1 MSFTS
6 VSFQLPSLDSVLD
19 RHPIV
24 IAPDLTVEEAIA
36 GWDRQGPHPYLL
48 VSHKQGV
55 LGVITA
61 SDCDRLQSD
70 LQQWGTVP
78 VERVMTPQKVSLTWE
93 PDLDLLVVAKV
104 MVEQQLQYLPIL
116 DRQENIMGVVCAH
129 QLQQSLQSLDAI
141 AVYSSLAQLQ
151 ETKKNPDDGYNIDF
165 QTLLNRTVQE
175 IYRSLRC
182 DRVLIYRFEPDG
194 SGTVIA
200 EAVHPSY
207 RSLCGKKITDPHFGE
222 DLFKAY
228 QNGRTQVTADIESG
242 ELTPCHV
249 DLLRNIQVRANLVV
263 PIVQEDHLW
272 GLLTAQQAIAA
283 RNWSRADEALL
294 KQEAEELAIALKQNL
309 PFQDLSTQRREQQ
322 WIQYALEQERNFTQ
336 AILNAVDAL
345 VVVVN
350 RQGEIINFNRACQN
364 LSAVGEKQAQGQR
377 FWEFMIPIAQQ
388 AQIKRVMQQALRG
401 ESTDPYRCYWAIPNR
416 GKYQIEWSNQVFR
429 DRGMITHV
437 IITGINLSQRQEAQ
451 IQLQWRDHQQKTLTD
466 LSQYA
471 IATPDLQELMNT
483 IVEEIA
489 KTLRVDYVELL
500 ELLPNQAAFQIKA
513 AYGFNSIHHRHLQHS
528 LHQITLSATQNTQP
542 GYTLWCGRTVVVDDL
557 RLETRFRGSVL
568 HNQGRVV
575 SGITTIIPGLG
586 QPFGVLGVHTR
597 EHRHFSPDEVQFL
610 EAIAHLLASVLD
622 RHRLTE
628 ELNQF
633 FNLSLDLFCIIG
645 FDGSFKRINP
655 RFQALLGYS
664 PKYLQSSNLFDFV
677 HPHDLA
683 ATQAQVQELASS
695 VPTVNF
701 EHRYRTQDGSYRW
714 IAWTAMPADEPYF
727 YAVGRD
733 ITERREI
740 ETALKKSQQ
749 RYLTLASASPVGIF
763 QTDSQGR
770 CLYVNQRWC
779 EMTGLLPQDAIVEG
793 WSQTLHPQDSER
805 VMQEWHEAVQEHR
818 PFSAEYRFQ
827 HADGT
832 VVWVVGQTVADVD
845 EEGNIMGYVG
855 SITDISDRKQAE
867 EALKYL
873 NQTLEDQ
880 VAQRTADLEAANQA
894 LRYAEE
900 RFRIA
905 LKNSPIIVFNQDLDL
920 RYTWIYNPALGYQ
933 AEAVIGKSDTDLF
946 SPEDAQTLDDI
957 KKQVLEEQISRRE
970 EVIITDRGELKCY
983 DVTVD
988 PLLNLDQEVIGV
1000 TCAALDITH
1009 RKKAELALQESE
1021 RFIQRIAD
1029 ASPNILYI
1037 YDIEKQQNIYANK
1050 NIALVLGYSP
1060 SEIQNMGNTLF
1071 EQLMHPEDRPK
1082 VAQFHQSLTDA
1093 SDTEIRE
1100 IEYRMR
1106 DRQDQWH
1113 WFVSRDIIF
1122 TRNPQGKP
1130 IQILGAASDITQRKQ
1145 VEEQL
1150 RLSERAISASSNGIV
1165 IVDAK
1170 QPDFPVISVNPAF
1183 ERVTGYSPQDII
1195 GKNCRILQGKD
1206 RHQDGLKTIRHSL
1219 KNEESCTVVLR
1230 NYRKDGTLFWNRVT
1244 ISPIHDDRG
1253 ILTHYLGIQNNI
1265 TEIKVAEERLL
1276 EKVKREEL
1284 FGMITQRIRESLDL
1298 QEILRTTVQEV
1309 KKLLL
1314 SDRVLV
1320 YRVLPNDTGQVIAEA
1335 VNPGWTRTLDQ
1346 KFPEEIFPTECYDEY
1361 IAGKIYAISNV
1372 DRADIRPCLVE
1383 FLQQFEV
1390 KSKIV
1395 VPIVQNQLLWGLL
1408 IVHQCH
1414 QPRDWKSEE
1423 IELLK
1428 QIASQLAIAIQ
1439 QSEYYQQL
1447 QRELKER
1454 IVAERALLMSQQRIQ
1469 YLLSSSPG
1477 ILYSFRAHNT
1487 FELTFVSDNA
1497 YDLIGYEL
1505 LEMFEDNFW
1514 WNHVHPEDKVK
1525 ISQTGLQSL
1534 FEQSSYSHEYRF
1546 LHKDGNYIW
1555 IYDQLNLVRDEQGN
1569 PLEIIGYWI
1578 DITDRKRIEEK
1589 LQETTSRL
1597 ISLISNL
1604 QLGVLVK
1611 DEHNRVALVN
1621 QSFCEIFKIRNC
1633 SNRLIGKEW
1642 GNIGD
1647 EFSALFDNPIKIS
1660 QQHQEI
1666 LANKKIVTN
1675 QEIELADGR
1684 ILEQSYVPI
1693 FIDSI
1698 DRGHLWMYR
1707 DISDRKQAE
1716 SRLVTSL
1723 QEKEILLK
1731 EIHHRVKNN
1740 LLVVSN
1746 LLEFQADY
1754 VSDASLIKVLEDSRN
1769 RIYSMALIHEKLYRS
1784 MTLDTINF
1792 GEYLED
1798 LVQNLFESYN
1808 LEENRVTFDLDIE
1821 PVLLNIETA
1830 HPCGLIVNE
1839 LLSNTLKHAFPEGRQ
1854 GNVKIIMHQQDDD
1867 QIMVKVA
1874 DNGVGFPENLDF
1886 RQVDS
1891 LGMEL
1896 VCTLT
1901 EQLEG
1906 EITLLRDHGT
1916 TFELRFSELKYRQR
1930 V

>member
-1 MSFTS
+1 MSFAS
-6 VSFQLPSLDSVLD
+6 VSLQLPSLETVLD

-24 IAPDLTVEEAIA
+24 ISPDLTVEEAIA
-36 GWDRQGPHPYLL
+36 RCDRQASHPYLL
-48 VSHKQGV
+48 VRDNQKV
-55 LGVITA
+55 LGVVTV
-61 SDCDRLQSD
+61 SDYHQMCRHRQE
-70 LQQWGTVP
+70 WGGVTID
-78 VERVMTPQKVSLTWE
+78 RVMTAQSWSLTWQ
-93 PDLDLLVVAKV
+93 PDLDLWAVTKL
-104 MVEQQLQYLPIL
+104 MHEQQIRYLPIL
-116 DRQENIMGVVCAH
+116 DRQGEIVGAILGEK
-129 QLQQSLQSLDAI
+129 LQQSLQNLDAI
-141 AVYSSLAQLQ
+141 AVYYGLAQLQ
-151 ETKKNPDDGYNIDF
+151 TTQTEPDDRHKIDF
-165 QTLLNRTVQE
+165 QTLLNRTVKE
-175 IYRSLRC
+175 IHQGLKC
-182 DRVLIYRFEPDG
+182 DRVLIYRFEPNG
-194 SGTVIA
+194 GGTVIA
-200 EAVHPSY
+200 ESVNPLCQ
-207 RSLCGKKITDPHFGE
+207 SLFGRKITDPHFGE

-228 QNGRTQVTADIESG
+228 QNGRTQVTHDIESG

-249 DLLRNIQVRANLVV
+249 EFLRQIQVRANLVV
-263 PIVQEDHLW
+263 PIVQGDHLW
-272 GLLTAQQAIAA
+272 GLLTAQQAIAP
-283 RNWSRADEALL
+283 RHWSRPDEAFL
-294 KQEAEELAIALKQNL
+294 KQQADQLATGLKQSL
-309 PFQDLSTQRREQQ
+309 QFQDLPTQLREHQ
-322 WIQYALEQERNFTQ
+322 WMQYALEQERNFTR

-350 RQGEIINFNRACQN
+350 RHGEIIYFNHTCQH
-364 LSAVGEKQAQGQR
+364 LSGYGEKQAQGQH
-377 FWEFMIPIAQQ
+377 FWEFLIPVAEQLEIKQVLQQ
-388 AQIKRVMQQALRG
+388 TLRG
-401 ESTDPYRCYWAIPNR
+401 ESTEV
-416 GKYQIEWSNQVFR
+416 YQGHWLTEKSGQRRIEWSNQIFR
-429 DRGMITHV
+429 DRGKITHV
-437 IITGINLSQRQEAQ
+437 IITGIDLSRRQEAQ
-451 IQLQWRDHQQKTLTD
+451 MQLRLRDRQQQTLTH
-466 LSQYA
+466 LSHSA
-471 IATPDLQELMNT
+471 IASTNLQVLMNK
-483 IVEEIA
+483 IVQEIA
-489 KTLRVDYVELL
+489 KTLDVDYVELL

-513 AYGFNSIHHRHLQHS
+513 AHGFNSVHHQDLQHS
-528 LHQITLSATQNTQP
+528 LEQLTLSAAKNTQL
-542 GYTLWCGRTVVVDDL
+542 GYTLWSGQSVVVDDL
-557 RLETRFRGSVL
+557 RVETRFRGSVL
-568 HNQGRVV
+568 LNQGRVI
-575 SGITTIIPGLG
+575 SGVTTLIPGLE

-610 EAIAHLLASVLD
+610 EAIAHLLASVLE

-655 RFQALLGYS
+655 RFQGLLGYS
-664 PKYLQSSNLFDFV
+664 PEQLKSSTLLDFV
-677 HPHDLA
+677 HPDDLA
-683 ATQAQVQELASS
+683 ATEAQVQQLASR

-701 EHRYRTQDGSYRW
+701 EHRYRAQDGSYRW

-733 ITERREI
+733 ITDRRQMEI
-740 ETALKKSQQ
+740 ALRESQK
-749 RYLTLASASPVGIF
+749 RYWTLASASPVGIF
-763 QTDSQGR
+763 QTDRHGR
-770 CLYVNQRWC
+770 CLYVNHRWC
-779 EMTGLLPQDAIVEG
+779 EMTGLRPQEAIMEG
-793 WSQTLHPQDSER
+793 WSQTLHPQDSKR
-805 VMQEWHEAVQEHR
+805 VLDQWCQAVKENR
-818 PFSAEYRFQ
+818 MFYAEYRFQ
-827 HADGT
+827 HRNGT
-832 VVWVVGQTVADVD
+832 VVWVVGQAVADLD
-845 EEGNIMGYVG
+845 EDGNIIGYVG

-880 VAQRTADLEAANQA
+880 VTQRTADLQAANEA

-905 LKNSPIIVFNQDLDL
+905 LKNSPIVVFNQDLDL
-920 RYTWIYNPALGYQ
+920 RYTWIYNPPSGYEPEIILG
-933 AEAVIGKSDTDLF
+933 KLDRDLF
-946 SPEDAQTLDDI
+946 VPEEGQRLEAI
-957 KKQVLEEQISRRE
+957 KQQVLESKIGVRE
-970 EVIITDRGELKCY
+970 EIIVTNQGDLKCY
-983 DVTVD
+983 DLTVD
-988 PLLNLDQEVIGV
+988 PLLNLDNQVIGV

-1037 YDIEKQQNIYANK
+1037 YDLETQKNIYANK
-1050 NIALVLGYSP
+1050 NIAVVLGYSP
-1060 SEIQNMGNTLF
+1060 REIQDMGNTLF
-1071 EQLMHPEDRPK
+1071 DQLLHPEDRPK
-1082 VAQFHQSLTDA
+1082 VYQFHQNLMDT
-1093 SDTEIRE
+1093 SDTEIWE

-1106 DRQDQWH
+1106 DRQGQWH
-1113 WFVSRDIIF
+1113 WFVSRDTIF
-1122 TRNPQGKP
+1122 TRNQQGKP

-1183 ERVTGYSPQDII
+1183 ERVTGYSAQDII

-1206 RHQDGLKTIRHSL
+1206 RHQDGLKIIRQAL

-1230 NYRKDGTLFWNRVT
+1230 NYCKDGTLFWNRVT
-1244 ISPIHDDRG
+1244 ISPIHDDQG

-1265 TEIKVAEERLL
+1265 TEIKSAEERLL

-1298 QEILRTTVQEV
+1298 REILTTTVQEV
-1309 KKLLL
+1309 KQLLL

-1320 YRVLPNDTGQVIAEA
+1320 YRVLSNYTGQVIAEA

-1346 KFPEEIFPTECYDEY
+1346 KFPEEIFPRECYDEY
-1361 IAGKIYAISNV
+1361 IAGKTYALSDVCHPN
-1372 DRADIRPCLVE
+1372 IRPCLVE
-1383 FLQQFEV
+1383 FLQEFQV

-1395 VPIVQNQLLWGLL
+1395 VPIVQNNLLWGLL
-1408 IVHQCH
+1408 IVHQCD
-1414 QPRDWKSEE
+1414 QIRQWKTEE
-1423 IELLK
+1423 VTLLK

-1447 QRELKER
+1447 QTELKER
-1454 IVAERALLMSQQRIQ
+1454 IVAEKALLMSQQRIQ

-1477 ILYSFRAHNT
+1477 ILYSLRAHDS
-1487 FELTFVSDNA
+1487 FDLTFVSDNA

-1505 LEMFEDNFW
+1505 LEMFEPNFW
-1514 WNHVHPEDKVK
+1514 SDHLHPEDKNK
-1525 ISQTGLQSL
+1525 IDHYGLKTL
-1534 FEQSSYSHEYRF
+1534 FKQGSYSHEYRF
-1546 LHKDGNYIW
+1546 WHKEGRYIW
-1555 IYDQLNLVRDEQGN
+1555 IYDQLNLVRDENGS

-1578 DITDRKRIEEK
+1578 DISDRKEIEEK

-1597 ISLISNL
+1597 TSLISNL

-1611 DEHNRVALVN
+1611 DEHNKVALIN
-1621 QSFCEIFKIRNC
+1621 QAFCDIFKTTNC
-1633 SNRLIGKEW
+1633 SNRLIGQEW

-1647 EFSALFDNPIKIS
+1647 EFAPLFEHPEEIS
-1660 QQHQEI
+1660 QNHQKI
-1666 LANKKIVTN
+1666 VANQEIVTN
-1675 QEIELADGR
+1675 QEIQLADGR
-1684 ILEQSYVPI
+1684 ILEQNYVPI
-1693 FIDSI
+1693 LIDSV

-1716 SRLVTSL
+1716 SKLVTSL
-1723 QEKEILLK
+1723 QEKEVLLK

-1754 VSDASLIKVLEDSRN
+1754 VSDSSLIKVLEDSRS

-1798 LVQNLFESYN
+1798 LVHNLFESYN
-1808 LEENRVTFDLDIE
+1808 LENNRVTFDLNIE

-1839 LLSNTLKHAFPEGRQ
+1839 LLSNTLKHAFPQGRKGQ
-1854 GNVKIIMHQQDDD
+1854 VKITMYQQNNG
-1867 QIMVKVA
+1867 QIVVEVA
-1874 DNGVGFPENLDF
+1874 DNGIGFPEDLDF
-1886 RQVDS
+1886 RNVES

-1916 TFELRFSELKYRQR
+1916 TFELRFLELKYRQR

>member
-1 MSFTS
+1 MSLASTS
-6 VSFQLPSLDSVLD
+6 WQLPSLESVLD
-19 RHPIV
+19 RYPV
-24 IAPDLTVEEAIA
+24 VVAPDLTVEEAIA
-36 GWDRQGPHPYLL
+36 GWDRQASHPYLL
-48 VSHKQGV
+48 VRQKKQV
-55 LGVITA
+55 LGVVTG
-61 SDCDRLQSD
+61 SDYERMYTHR
-70 LQQWGTVP
+70 QQWGAVP
-78 VERVMTPQKVSLTWE
+78 VEQVMTPQGLSLTWQ
-93 PDLDLLVVAKV
+93 PDLDLLAVTKL
-104 MVEQQLQYLPIL
+104 MVERQLEYLPIL
-116 DRQENIMGVVCAH
+116 DRQQDIMGVVCAN
-129 QLQQSLQSLDAI
+129 QLQQSLQGLNAI
-141 AVYSSLAQLQ
+141 AVYYGLAQLQ
-151 ETKKNPDDGYNIDF
+151 AIQQNPNDRQNIDF
-165 QTLLNRTVQE
+165 QTLLNRTVKE
-175 IYRSLRC
+175 IHQGLRC

-194 SGTVIA
+194 GGRVIA
-200 EAVHPSY
+200 EAVHPSCQ
-207 RSLCGKKITDPHFGE
+207 SLLGREITDPHFGE

-228 QNGRTQVTADIESG
+228 QHGRTQVTDDIESG
-242 ELTPCHV
+242 DLTPCHV
-249 DLLRNIQVRANLVV
+249 ELLRKIQVRANLVV
-263 PIVQEDHLW
+263 PILQEDHLW
-272 GLLTAQQAIAA
+272 GLLTAQEAITA
-283 RNWSRADEALL
+283 RKWSREDEGLL
-294 KQEAEELAIALKQNL
+294 KQQAEQLAIALKHNL
-309 PFQDLSTQRREQQ
+309 PFQDLPTQVREQQ

-336 AILNAVDAL
+336 AILSAVDAL

-350 RQGEIINFNRACQN
+350 RQGEMIYFNRACQDI
-364 LSAVGEKQAQGQR
+364 SGVREKQAQGEK
-377 FWEFMIPIAQQ
+377 FWEFLIPAPEQP
-388 AQIKRVMQQALRG
+388 QIKRVIQQALRG
-401 ESTDPYRCYWAIPNR
+401 EATQSYQCHWLSQNSQQRC
-416 GKYQIEWSNQVFR
+416 IEWSNQIFG
-429 DRGMITHV
+429 DRGMITHL
-437 IITGINLSQRQEAQ
+437 IITGIDLTQRREAQ
-451 IQLQWRDHQQKTLTD
+451 IQLRWRDLQQQSLTY
-466 LSQYA
+466 LSQSA
-471 IATPDLQELMNT
+471 IATPDLQELMHK
-483 IVEEIA
+483 IVDEIA

-513 AYGFNSIHHRHLQHS
+513 AHGFNSVHHRRLQHS
-528 LHQITLSATQNTQP
+528 LEQITLSATQNTQP
-542 GYTLWCGRTVVVDDL
+542 GYTLYSGKSVVVDDL

-568 HNQGRVV
+568 IHQGRVISSV
-575 SGITTIIPGLG
+575 TTIIPGLEH
-586 QPFGVLGVHTR
+586 PFGVLGVHTR
-597 EHRHFSPDEVQFL
+597 EHRHFSADEVQFL
-610 EAIAHLLASVLD
+610 EAIAHLLASVLE

-633 FNLSLDLFCIIG
+633 FNLSLDFFCIIG

-655 RFQALLGYS
+655 RFQGLLGYS
-664 PKYLQSSNLFDFV
+664 SEQLPSSTLFDFV
-677 HPHDLA
+677 HPDDLA
-683 ATQAQVQELASS
+683 ATQAQVQQLASR

-714 IAWTAMPADEPYF
+714 ISWTAMPADEPYF

-733 ITERREI
+733 ITERREM

-763 QTDSQGR
+763 QTDSKGH

-779 EMTGLLPQDAIVEG
+779 EMTGLLPQDAIMEG

-805 VMQEWHEAVQEHR
+805 VMQEWYKAVQEHR

-845 EEGNIMGYVG
+845 EEGKITGYVG

-880 VAQRTADLEAANQA
+880 VTQRTADLETANEA

-905 LKNSPIIVFNQDLDL
+905 LKNSPIVVFNQDLDL
-920 RYTWIYNPALGYQ
+920 RYTWIYNPALGYE
-933 AEAVIGKSDTDLF
+933 AEAVIGKCDSDLF
-946 SPEDAQTLDDI
+946 APEDAQKLSNI
-957 KKQVLEEQISRRE
+957 KQQVLELQTSLRE
-970 EVIITDRGELKCY
+970 EVIITDRGDLKCY
-983 DVTVD
+983 DLTVD
-988 PLLNLDQEVIGV
+988 PLLNLDNQIIGV
-1000 TCAALDITH
+1000 TCTALDITH

-1037 YDIEKQQNIYANK
+1037 YDLEKHQNVYANK
-1050 NIALVLGYSP
+1050 NIAVVLGYTP
-1060 SEIQNMGNTLF
+1060 SEIQDMGNTLF
-1071 EQLMHPEDRPK
+1071 EQLMHPEDKPK
-1082 VAQFHQSLTDA
+1082 VAQFHQYSIDA
-1093 SDTEIRE
+1093 SDTEIQE

-1122 TRNPQGKP
+1122 TRNAQGKP
-1130 IQILGAASDITQRKQ
+1130 TQILGAASDITQRKQ

-1183 ERVTGYSPQDII
+1183 ERVTGYSAPEMI

-1206 RHQDGLKTIRHSL
+1206 RHQDGLKVIRNAL
-1219 KNEESCTVVLR
+1219 KNEKSCTVVLR

-1276 EKVKREEL
+1276 AKVKREEL

-1298 QEILRTTVQEV
+1298 QEILTTTVQEV
-1309 KKLLL
+1309 KQLLL

-1320 YRVLPNDTGQVIAEA
+1320 YRILPNHKGKVIAEA
-1335 VNPGWTRTLDQ
+1335 VNPGWTCTLDR
-1346 KFPEEIFPTECYDEY
+1346 KFPEETFSTECYDEC
-1361 IAGKIYAISNV
+1361 ITRKTDAISNL
-1372 DRADIRPCLVE
+1372 DRADTCPCLVD
-1383 FLQQFEV
+1383 FLEQFQV

-1408 IVHQCH
+1408 IVHQCDGT
-1414 QPRDWKSEE
+1414 RDWKIEE

-1505 LEMFEDNFW
+1505 LEMFENNFW
-1514 WNHVHPEDKVK
+1514 WNHVHPEDKIK
-1525 ISQTGLQSL
+1525 ISKYGLQAL
-1534 FEQSSYSHEYRF
+1534 FEQGSYNHEYRF
-1546 LHKDGNYIW
+1546 LHKDGRYIW

-1578 DITDRKRIEEK
+1578 DITDRKQIEEK

-1597 ISLISNL
+1597 TSLISNL

-1611 DEHNRVALVN
+1611 DENNTVALVN
-1621 QSFCEIFKIRNC
+1621 QAFCDIFKTDNC
-1633 SNRLIGKEW
+1633 SHRLIGRTW
-1642 GNIGD
+1642 SNIGE
-1647 EFSALFDNPIKIS
+1647 EFAALFDNPEKIS
-1660 QQHQEI
+1660 QQHQYI
-1666 LANKKIVTN
+1666 LASKKIINN
-1675 QEIELADGR
+1675 QEIRLADGR

-1754 VSDASLIKVLEDSRN
+1754 VSDPSLIKVLEDSRN

-1854 GNVKIIMHQQDDD
+1854 GNVKIIMHQEDDD
-1867 QIMVKVA
+1867 RIMVKVA
-1874 DNGVGFPENLDF
+1874 DNGIGFPENLDF

-1906 EITLLRDHGT
+1906 EITLLRNHGT
-1916 TFELRFSELKYRQR
+1916 TFELQFSELNYRQR

>member
-1 MSFTS
+1 MSFVS

-19 RHPIV
+19 RYPMV

-36 GWDRQGPHPYLL
+36 GWDRQGPHSYLL
-48 VSHKQGV
+48 VRRKKQV
-55 LGVITA
+55 LGVVTG
-61 SDCDRLQSD
+61 SDCDRIQTNLE
-70 LQQWGTVP
+70 QWRTVP
-78 VERVMTPQKVSLTWE
+78 VERVMTPQNLSLTWQ

-116 DRQENIMGVVCAH
+116 DRQQEIVGVVCAH
-129 QLQQSLQSLDAI
+129 QLQQSLQSLDAL
-141 AVYSSLAQLQ
+141 AVYSSLAELQ
-151 ETKKNPDDGYNIDF
+151 ATQKKSDDSQIIDF
-165 QTLLNRTVQE
+165 QTLLNRTVKE
-175 IYRSLRC
+175 IHQSLRC

-194 SGTVIA
+194 GGTVIA

-207 RSLCGKKITDPHFGE
+207 QSLLGKKITDPHFGE

-228 QNGRTQVTADIESG
+228 QHGRTQVTPDIESG

-249 DLLRNIQVRANLVV
+249 ELLRNIQVKANLVV

-272 GLLTAQQAIAA
+272 GLLTAQQAIAP
-283 RNWSRADEALL
+283 RNWSKADEALL
-294 KQEAEELAIALKQNL
+294 KKQAEQLAIALKQSL
-309 PFQDLSTQRREQQ
+309 PFQDLPTQLREQQ
-322 WIQYALEQERNFTQ
+322 WIQYALEQERNFTC

-345 VVVVN
+345 VVVIN
-350 RQGEIINFNRACQN
+350 RQGEIIYFNRACQN
-364 LSAVGEKQAQGQR
+364 LSGIQEKQAQGQR
-377 FWEFMIPIAQQ
+377 FWEFLIPVAQQ
-388 AQIKRVMQQALRG
+388 HQIKRVIQQALRG
-401 ESTDPYRCYWAIPNR
+401 ESTDPYQCHWLIY
-416 GKYQIEWSNQVFR
+416 KSKQHHIEWSNQVFR
-429 DRGMITHV
+429 DRGIITHV
-437 IITGINLSQRQEAQ
+437 IITGIDLTQRQDAQ
-451 IQLQWRDHQQKTLTD
+451 IQLRFRDLQQQTLTH

-471 IATPDLQELMNT
+471 IATPDLQELMNK
-483 IVEEIA
+483 IVDEIA

-500 ELLPNQAAFQIKA
+500 ELLPNQAAFEIKA

-528 LHQITLSATQNTQP
+528 LQQITLSATQNTQP
-542 GYTLWCGRTVVVDDL
+542 GYTLWCGQSVVVDDL

-568 HNQGRVV
+568 IHQGRVI
-575 SGITTIIPGLG
+575 SGVTTIIPGLEH
-586 QPFGVLGVHTR
+586 PFGVLGVHTK

-610 EAIAHLLASVLD
+610 EAIAHLFASVLE

-655 RFQALLGYS
+655 RFQGLLGYS
-664 PKYLQSSNLFDFV
+664 PEQLQSSTLFDFI
-677 HPHDLA
+677 HPDDLA
-683 ATQAQVQELASS
+683 ATQAQVQQLASR

-701 EHRYRTQDGSYRW
+701 EHRYRTQDRSYRW
-714 IAWTAMPADEPYF
+714 ISWTAMPADEPYF

-733 ITERREI
+733 ITERRDI

-749 RYLTLASASPVGIF
+749 RYATLASASPVGIF
-763 QTDSQGR
+763 QTDNKGQ

-779 EMTGLLPQDAIVEG
+779 DITGLSPQEAIMQS
-793 WSQTLHPQDSER
+793 WSQTLHPQDFDR
-805 VMQEWHEAVQEHR
+805 VLEEWSQTIEEHR
-818 PFSAEYRFQ
+818 PFSTEYRFR
-827 HADGT
+827 HPDGA
-832 VVWVVGQTVADVD
+832 VVWVVGQAVADVD
-845 EEGNIMGYVG
+845 EDGNIIGYVG

-867 EALKYL
+867 ESLKYL

-880 VAQRTADLEAANQA
+880 VAQRTADLETANQA

-900 RFRIA
+900 RFKVA

-920 RYTWIYNPALGYQ
+920 RYTWIYNPALGYA
-933 AEAVIGKSDTDLF
+933 AEAVIGKSDADLF
-946 SPEDAQTLDDI
+946 ALEDAQKLDDI
-957 KKQVLEEQISRRE
+957 KKQVLESQISRRE
-970 EVIITDRGELKCY
+970 EVIISDQGDLKCY
-983 DVTVD
+983 DLTVD
-988 PLLNLDQEVIGV
+988 PLLNLDQQIIGV
-1000 TCAALDITH
+1000 TCTALDITH

-1021 RFIQRIAD
+1021 RFIQSIAD

-1037 YDIEKQQNIYANK
+1037 YDLEKHQNVYANK
-1050 NIALVLGYSP
+1050 NIALVLGYTP
-1060 SEIQNMGNTLF
+1060 SEIQHMGNTLF
-1071 EQLMHPEDRPK
+1071 EQLMHPEDKPK
-1082 VAQFHQSLTDA
+1082 VTQFHQQLIDA
-1093 SDTEIRE
+1093 SDTEIRD

-1122 TRNPQGKP
+1122 TRNTQGKP

-1150 RLSERAISASSNGIV
+1150 RLSERAISASSNGII

-1183 ERVTGYSPQDII
+1183 ERVTGYSAQEMI
-1195 GKNCRILQGKD
+1195 GKNCRILQGQD
-1206 RHQDGLKTIRHSL
+1206 RHQDGLKIIRNAL
-1219 KNEESCTVVLR
+1219 KNQESCTVVLR
-1230 NYRKDGTLFWNRVT
+1230 NYRKNGTLFWNRVT
-1244 ISPIHDDRG
+1244 LSPIHDDRG

-1265 TEIKVAEERLL
+1265 TEIKIAEERLL

-1284 FGMITQRIRESLDL
+1284 FSMITQRIRESLDL

-1309 KKLLL
+1309 KQLLL

-1320 YRVLPNDTGQVIAEA
+1320 YRILPNHTGQVIAEA
-1335 VNPGWTRTLDQ
+1335 VNPGWTFTLDK
-1346 KFPEEIFPTECYDEY
+1346 KFPEETFPTECYDEY

-1372 DRADIRPCLVE
+1372 DQMDIRPCLVE
-1383 FLQQFEV
+1383 FLRQFQV

-1395 VPIVQNQLLWGLL
+1395 VPIIQNQLLWGLL
-1408 IVHQCH
+1408 IVHQCD
-1414 QPRDWKSEE
+1414 QTRNWKTEE

-1505 LEMFEDNFW
+1505 LEMFENHFW

-1525 ISQTGLQSL
+1525 ISKFGLQTL
-1534 FEQSSYSHEYRF
+1534 FEQGSYSHEYRF
-1546 LHKDGNYIW
+1546 LHKNGSYIW

-1578 DITDRKRIEEK
+1578 DITDRKQIEEK

-1597 ISLISNL
+1597 TSLISNL

-1611 DEHNRVALVN
+1611 DEYNKVALVN
-1621 QSFCEIFKIRNC
+1621 QSFCEIFKIKNC
-1633 SNRLIGKEW
+1633 SQRLIGKEW
-1642 GNIGD
+1642 GNIGE
-1647 EFSALFDNPIKIS
+1647 EFSTLFDNPIKIS

-1675 QEIELADGR
+1675 QEIRLADGR
-1684 ILEQSYVPI
+1684 ILEQNYVPI

-1723 QEKEILLK
+1723 QEKEVLLK

-1754 VSDASLIKVLEDSRN
+1754 VSDPSLIKVLEDSRN

-1792 GEYLED
+1792 GEYLDD

-1874 DNGVGFPENLDF
+1874 DNGIGFPENLDF

-1916 TFELRFSELKYRQR
+1916 TFELRFSELNYRQR